1 MRHRKCGRSFNR
13 TSSHYKAMFANMV
26 CSLCKYEIIK
36 TTLPKAKELR
46 TIIEPL
52 ITIAKID
59 SVSNRRLVFSRI
71 RDNSS
76 VLKLFNE
83 LGPFFIKRPG
93 GYTQILKYGFR
104 SGDKAK
110 IAYMKFVDRNILY
123 KK

>member
-1 MRHRKCGRSFNR
+1 MRHRKCGRSLNR
-13 TSSHYKAMFANMV
+13 TSSHYKAMFANMA
-26 CSLCKYEIIK
+26 CSLLKYELIK

-52 ITIAKID
+52 ITVSKID
-59 SVSNRRLVFSRI
+59 SVANRRLVFSKI
-71 RDNSS
+71 RDDIS

-83 LGPFFIKRPG
+83 LGPFFLNRPG

-104 SGDKAK
+104 SGDKAN
-110 IAYMKFVDRNILY
+110 IAYMKFVDRDILY